1 MNSTAR
7 QLLPAAACA
16 VLGLVLIL
24 RPGLTASVLCAGLG
38 ICALIFAAVRLLDY
52 FLHRGT
58 ASGGEL
64 AVGVA
69 LAAVGALCLASP
81 RLVMSIL
88 PFLLGVV
95 LIIDG
100 AGKLSRSLELRK
112 LGYTRW
118 YLTLLLSACLLLVG
132 VVMVLNPFGTVELA
146 VGFFGLCL
154 FLDGLLDILLLL
166 RLR

>member
-88 PFLLGVV
+88 PVLLGVV
-95 LIIDG
+95 LMIDG
-100 AGKLSRSLELRK
+100 AGKLSRCLELRK